1 MQRFIEPI
9 SSKEY
14 LSNFNQY
21 KKEKGDFRIKF
32 FRVNIHT
39 FSDIIYCE
47 IVKDN
52 QRIIIYKLALYI
64 SSMLYSL
71 ECLNGRLEEESY
83 RFSIERNDCELIAS
97 VEYSGNFSIYD
108 KYKYLLVYS
117 LRKLLKDIK
126 LNDIEEVI
134 QNLDN
139 KELNLNFSKGVI
151 C

>member
-9 SSKEY
+9 DPKEY
-14 LSNFNQY
+14 LIEFGKY
-21 KKEKGDFRIKF
+21 KEEKGDFRIKF
-32 FRVNIHT
+32 FRTNNQS
-39 FSDIIYCE
+39 FSDIMYCE
-47 IVKDN
+47 IIKDN
-52 QRIIIYKLALYI
+52 KRTIIYKLALYI
-64 SSMLYSL
+64 SPMLYSL

-139 KELNLNFSKGVI
+139 KELNLNFSKGDI
-151 C
+151 